1 MAFSQSLIKQ
11 LSILELSIQ
20 KVKEKIIIYLRNQN
34 IEVDEEVKE
43 IEGVLDLL
51 LKVIYHQ

>member
-1 MAFSQSLIKQ
+1 MAFSQSLNKQ
-11 LSILELSIQ
+11 LRILELSIQ

-34 IEVDEEVKE
+34 IEVNEEVKE

-51 LKVIYHQ
+51 FKVIYHQ